1 MKKQTEVILMHID
14 VLMICITI
22 LLAVA
27 AVVVIAFLVVKPY
40 LNKMSTNNEMHII
53 NEKYALFNSIDSDS
67 IGEKLDKYFSE
78 YVNRYVIYKFV
89 SKKITYIKDNEVET
103 MVSDLTKFIAVD
115 ISELYIFY
123 IKMSTSITDQDS
135 LLLYI
140 KNKVRA
146 EVVDVVSSYNKANID
161 PQNQK

>member
-40 LNKMSTNNEMHII
+40 LERVNSINEMHII

-103 MVSDLTKFIAVD
+103 MISDLTKFIAVD

-146 EVVDVVSSYNKANID
+146 EVVDVVSSYNKANIS
-161 PQNQK
+161 QN

>member
-40 LNKMSTNNEMHII
+40 LNKMSSNNEMHII
-53 NEKYALFNSIDSDS
+53 NEKYALFNNIDSDS
-67 IGEKLDKYFSE
+67 ISEKLDKYFSE

-146 EVVDVVSSYNKANID
+146 EVVDVVSSYNKANIS
-161 PQNQK
+161 QN

>member
-1 MKKQTEVILMHID
+1 MHID

-40 LNKMSTNNEMHII
+40 LERVNSINEMHII

-78 YVNRYVIYKFV
+78 YVNRYIVYKFV

-140 KNKVRA
+140 RNKVRA

-161 PQNQK
+161 PQKQ

>member
-1 MKKQTEVILMHID
+1 MHID

-40 LNKMSTNNEMHII
+40 LNKMSSNNEMHII
-53 NEKYALFNSIDSDS
+53 NEKYALFNNIDSDS
-67 IGEKLDKYFSE
+67 ISEKLDKYFSE

-146 EVVDVVSSYNKANID
+146 EVVDVVSSYNKANIS
-161 PQNQK
+161 QN

>member
-1 MKKQTEVILMHID
+1 MHID

-27 AVVVIAFLVVKPY
+27 AIVVIAFLVVKPY
-40 LNKMSTNNEMHII
+40 LNKMSNNNEMHII

-67 IGEKLDKYFSE
+67 IAEKLDKYFSE

-146 EVVDVVSSYNKANID
+146 EVVDVVSSYNKANIS
-161 PQNQK
+161 QN